1 MSQHRIFLA
10 PYRNGRSP
18 AAVQRYWRNVHA
30 AVFPETPGLEGYRQ
44 NRPLEPDW
52 ERLGYVCSETWFA
65 DRDAEQAAFG
75 SEYYATTVTEDERRF
90 TDRDRAWHARV
101 VWGDADPTPRA
112 RYRVLGFGSD
122 PSRLAGRSERL
133 ERLELDRPTPDDRP
147 PHVLSLWTD
156 DLGEATSAADG
167 LDGTAFVAEPSAV
180 EPVTTDVLNSG
191 LFRLSYANCDPAGIV
206 YYATYYP
213 VFERVHTEWGWRCGI
228 PSDELPSLWGVSV
241 VARASGCEYFNA
253 ALLHDELR
261 CDMRLARLGST
272 SYTLSFDVV
281 RTSDELTMARGT
293 FTLVALGEDGRPARV
308 PASVAAVLSRPRA

>member
-10 PYRNGRSP
+10 PYRAGRSP
-18 AAVQRYWRNVHA
+18 AAIQRYWRNVHA
-30 AVFPETPGLEGYRQ
+30 AVFSATPGLDGYRQ

-52 ERLGYVCSETWFA
+52 DGLGHVCSETWFA
-65 DRDAEQAAFG
+65 DRDAEQQAFG
-75 SEYYATTVTEDERRF
+75 SEYYATTVTDDERRF
-90 TDRDRAWHARV
+90 TDRDHAWHARIV
-101 VWGDADPTPRA
+101 ADDAGPAPSA

-122 PSRLAGRSERL
+122 PSRLDGRVERVA
-133 ERLELDRPTPDDRP
+133 LDRPTPGGGP

-156 DLGEATSAADG
+156 DLAEAQDVVAR
-167 LDGTAFVAEPSAV
+167 LDGVAFVAEPSAA
-180 EPVTTDVLNSG
+180 EPAPTDVLHTG
-191 LFRLSYANCDPAGIV
+191 TFRLSYANCDPAGIV

-213 VFERVHTEWGWRCGI
+213 VFERVHTEWGWRSGI

-272 SYTLSFDVV
+272 SYTLAFDVV
-281 RTSDELTMARGT
+281 RTADDLTMARGT
-293 FTLVALGEDGRPARV
+293 FTLVCVGEDGRPTAV
-308 PASVAAVLSRPRA
+308 PTSLATVLSGPRE